1 MSKPFAKKFYKSAAW
16 TGCREAYV
24 SERIR
29 IDGGLCERCRDQ
41 AGAELHHVIPLT
53 PNNINDANITVNW
66 DNLKWLCKDC
76 HFIEHRKLILEKF
89 EKARRAKKTTVR
101 NGFYF
106 DSNGEWVRM
115 SVYIVWGSPA
125 SGKTTLV
132 SERMTPGDLV
142 VDLDNLKQAISLQPT
157 FDAAPG
163 ILKIALSLRDYLYEL
178 IAARAVDCPHVWI
191 IATLPRRSE
200 REELAAKLDAELI
213 HCPADYHE
221 CIRRAGEDNSRRDKT
236 LQRAMIDKYFE
247 QYEP

>member
-1 MSKPFAKKFYKSAAW
+1 M
-16 TGCREAYV
+16 
-24 SERIR
+24 
-29 IDGGLCERCRDQ
+29 
-41 AGAELHHVIPLT
+41 
-53 PNNINDANITVNW
+53 
-66 DNLKWLCKDC
+66 
-76 HFIEHRKLILEKF
+76 ILEKF

-106 DSNGEWVRM
+106 NDSGEWVKM

-125 SGKTTLV
+125 SGKSTLV

-142 VDLDNLKQAISLQPT
+142 VDLDNIKQAISLQPT
-157 FDAAPG
+157 FDASDG

-191 IATLPRRSE
+191 IATLPRRAE